1 MTSAKVTAA
10 TLIPTL
16 DNIIRVNNAEEQ
28 AKYMK
33 IDLDKAYAII
43 DEYRGRILK
52 ERKQFVK
59 GTDNY
64 TSLSRRL
71 DLLNRLKKEFAI
83 VSDSDQIPLGL

>member
-1 MTSAKVTAA
+1 
-10 TLIPTL
+10 
-16 DNIIRVNNAEEQ
+16 
-28 AKYMK
+28 
-33 IDLDKAYAII
+33 LDKALAII
-43 DEYRGRILK
+43 DEHRGRVLA

-71 DLLNRLKKEFAI
+71 DLLNRLKKEFSI